1 MLLETT
7 NTVLVLE
14 QIAKNLRNLIASKE
28 VYISS
33 PLQTNLHV
41 MEELLK

>member
-7 NTVLVLE
+7 NIVLVFE
-14 QIAKNLRNLIASKE
+14 QIAKNLRSVIASKV
-28 VYISS
+28 VYILS
-33 PLQTNLHV
+33 PLQTDV